1 MVFKRKRTFSESFII
16 ESHLKSCDVLA
27 AKASKVNEQSKD
39 TDPEQRSVPG
49 LQALD

>member
-16 ESHLKSCDVLA
+16 ESQVKSCDVLA

-39 TDPEQRSVPG
+39 SDPEQRSVPG